1 MSLSEC
7 EALDYFAVE
16 DPQPSSSPFR
26 IFESEKTE
34 DKKNN
39 PSYETQPEI
48 VEVRTDAS
56 IQEDRARRSN
66 ELGERKNVSNIRER
80 VR

>member
-16 DPQPSSSPFR
+16 HPQPSSSPFR
-26 IFESEKTE
+26 IFESEKPE

-39 PSYETQPEI
+39 PSYETQSEI

-66 ELGERKNVSNIRER
+66 ELGERKNISNIRER